1 MELNSICECAFV
13 TEQPPL
19 ACRPFAAVTL
29 TTQVL
34 QQKAAAAEDLAA
46 ASYHG
51 SKADRTA
58 LSAAVQA
65 AAAAEGRAQAAADLA
80 EALERRLE
88 RARQGG
94 RKALHAA
101 AAAARQHEEFPV

>member
-1 MELNSICECAFV
+1 MFGKNSRYRLLDD
-13 TEQPPL
+13 PL
-19 ACRPFAAVTL
+19 PLPTL
-29 TTQVL
+29 TKQVL
-34 QQKAAAAEDLAA
+34 QQKAAAAADLAA

-65 AAAAEGRAQAAADLA
+65 AAAAEARARAAADLA
-80 EALERRLE
+80 QALERRLE

-94 RKALHAA
+94 RKALQAA
-101 AAAARQHEEFPV
+101 AVLQNEGALG